1 MKKFFEYTQQ
11 DLKPLESFKIH
22 DELNPDIWDKNGKK
36 QETLKKDICAD
47 LLEIAEDY
55 IKTVDFD
62 IKVTDIVLVGSAC
75 NYNWSK
81 YSDFDLHILTDY
93 SKINKDVDFVKAYFD
108 LHKKGWNSGYP
119 ITIKGY
125 DVELYIQD
133 INDPEFYSMGIYS
146 IKNDKWIEFPDK
158 LDIDID
164 LDNIENK
171 ATDIMESVD
180 LIEDMLSKTKAKDV
194 DALNN
199 IKDKIDIIWKKIKKY
214 RKEGLETKDSEF
226 SVGNLI
232 FKFLRRNDFIE
243 KKFLI
248 RKNIILKKY
257 EE

>member
-1 MKKFFEYTQQ
+1 M
-11 DLKPLESFKIH
+11 
-22 DELNPDIWDKNGKK
+22 
-36 QETLKKDICAD
+36 
-47 LLEIAEDY
+47 
-55 IKTVDFD
+55 
-62 IKVTDIVLVGSAC
+62 KVT
-75 NYNWSK
+75 
-81 YSDFDLHILTDY
+81 
-93 SKINKDVDFVKAYFD
+93 
-108 LHKKGWNSGYP
+108 
-119 ITIKGY
+119 
-125 DVELYIQD
+125 
-133 INDPEFYSMGIYS
+133 EFYSMGIYS

-243 KKFLI
+243 KIFLI